1 MSVASS
7 GSGTSSLAQV
17 VERKHAHAPSD
28 DDATTPPS
36 QSSLAQVVER
46 KHAHAPSDDDATTPP
61 SQSTTSVHHDA
72 ILNNLNSALRA
83 LGGTA
88 ARPRVHATPP
98 TSSNRFS
105 GDGERDDHELEACSR
120 RRLAT
125 SPVPRMPS
133 LDDELD
139 ELAEQRRLAA
149 ASVAV
154 SEDLLR
160 RLNGD
165 IEETTRL
172 AEERQC
178 LLRDVTA
185 ALEDK
190 LGEMDLLGDKV
201 RARVDVNI
209 DLDLDLAVAL
219 TRRRAS
225 LRQVRTLDAA
235 IASRR
240 RHLDALEDVAI
251 EGEHLVEEQSRK
263 ASAAIAELEWMDAEL
278 GRLSAQLVE
287 YDARLDAK
295 KSILREL
302 EALEAGSKD
311 RIQELQGQRLL
322 MEELERHNA
331 AALDETR
338 RLAVEIRNLKQA
350 KLSFD
355 LQPALDEALA
365 ELAEVRRRMA
375 VEAGDG
381 AGAGASAASEM
392 PAAETDAE
400 TETDDGREA
409 CDGAGLLKRL
419 QLERAASAARTAEY
433 LSAGGRRK
441 WRSGSMKKNRT
452 LISAVYLF

>member
-1 MSVASS
+1 
-7 GSGTSSLAQV
+7 
-17 VERKHAHAPSD
+17 
-28 DDATTPPS
+28 
-36 QSSLAQVVER
+36 
-46 KHAHAPSDDDATTPP
+46 
-61 SQSTTSVHHDA
+61 
-72 ILNNLNSALRA
+72 
-83 LGGTA
+83 
-88 ARPRVHATPP
+88 
-98 TSSNRFS
+98 
-105 GDGERDDHELEACSR
+105 
-120 RRLAT
+120 
-125 SPVPRMPS
+125 
-133 LDDELD
+133 
-139 ELAEQRRLAA
+139 
-149 ASVAV
+149 
-154 SEDLLR
+154 
-160 RLNGD
+160 
-165 IEETTRL
+165 
-172 AEERQC
+172 
-178 LLRDVTA
+178 
-185 ALEDK
+185 
-190 LGEMDLLGDKV
+190 
-201 RARVDVNI
+201 
-209 DLDLDLAVAL
+209 
-219 TRRRAS
+219 
-225 LRQVRTLDAA
+225 
-235 IASRR
+235 
-240 RHLDALEDVAI
+240 
-251 EGEHLVEEQSRK
+251 
-263 ASAAIAELEWMDAEL
+263 MDAEL

-355 LQPALDEALA
+355 LQPALDEALV

>member
-17 VERKHAHAPSD
+17 VERKFAHAPS
-28 DDATTPPS
+28 S
-36 QSSLAQVVER
+36 
-46 KHAHAPSDDDATTPP
+46 DDATTPP

-72 ILNNLNSALRA
+72 ILSNLNSALRA

-88 ARPRVHATPP
+88 ARSRAHATPP

-105 GDGERDDHELEACSR
+105 GDGDDNELEACSR

-149 ASVAV
+149 ASVAM

-172 AEERQC
+172 AEERHC

-201 RARVDVNI
+201 RARVGVNI

-219 TRRRAS
+219 TRSAS
-225 LRQVRTLDAA
+225 SRQVRTLDAA
-235 IASRR
+235 IVSRG
-240 RHLDALEDVAI
+240 RHLDALEEVAI
-251 EGEHLVEEQSRK
+251 EGEHLVEDQSRK

-287 YDARLDAK
+287 YDARVDAK
-295 KSILREL
+295 KSMLREF

-338 RLAVEIRNLKQA
+338 RLAAEIRNLKRA

-381 AGAGASAASEM
+381 AGASAASET
-392 PAAETDAE
+392 PAAETE

-419 QLERAASAARTAEY
+419 QLERAASVTRTAGY
-433 LSAGGRRK
+433 ISAGDRKK
-441 WRSGSMKKNRT
+441 WRGSMMMNRRNT
-452 LISAVYLF
+452 LISAYL